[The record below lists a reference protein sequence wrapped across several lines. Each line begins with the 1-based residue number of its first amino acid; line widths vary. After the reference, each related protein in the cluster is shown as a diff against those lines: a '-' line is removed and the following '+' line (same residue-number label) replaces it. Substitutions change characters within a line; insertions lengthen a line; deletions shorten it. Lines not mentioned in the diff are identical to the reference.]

1 MSAAEAPRVGAP
13 ERSPPEGLR
22 LMVSDMARYGL
33 ASAAALAVDYG
44 LLVLLAKGFGV
55 AYLAAAAVG
64 FLAGMAVAYLLS
76 ISVVFRGRRHIRP
89 SLELA
94 SFVAIGVAGLALNQ
108 FLIWTLVSR
117 FGLDVALA
125 KAPTAGAVFMFNFLA
140 RRALLFAPR
149 PAA

>member
-1 MSAAEAPRVGAP
+1 V
-13 ERSPPEGLR
+13 
-22 LMVSDMARYGL
+22 
-33 ASAAALAVDYG
+33 
-44 LLVLLAKGFGV
+44 
-55 AYLAAAAVG
+55 
-64 FLAGMAVAYLLS
+64 
-76 ISVVFRGRRHIRP
+76 RP

-108 FLIWTLVSR
+108 LLIWTLVSR

-149 PAA
+149 AVA

>member
-1 MSAAEAPRVGAP
+1 MTTAPAAAAPARDLWA
-13 ERSPPEGLR
+13 RLR
-22 LMVSDMARYGL
+22 LVVHDLVRYGL
-33 ASAAALAVDYG
+33 ASAVALAVDYG
-44 LLVLLAKGFGV
+44 LLILLSKVFGV
-55 AYLAAAAVG
+55 AYLNAAAAG

-76 ISVVFRGRRHIRP
+76 ISVVFPGRRSVRP

-108 FLIWTLVSR
+108 LLIWTLVSR

-149 PAA
+149 AVA